1 VVVLGPI
8 VAVISTDTITD
19 IVGCNAVP
27 SPSLLVRPI
36 NSNVVLL
43 DLVLARPTMAV
54 PGLIVDVTSTE
65 DITSMEDGTITE
77 VVGCN
82 AVL

>member
-27 SPSLLVRPI
+27 SPSLLVRPTSW
-36 NSNVVLL
+36 NAVLL
-43 DLVLARPTMAV
+43 VLVLARPTMV
-54 PGLIVDVTSTE
+54 VLGLIVDVTSME

-82 AVL
+82 VVL